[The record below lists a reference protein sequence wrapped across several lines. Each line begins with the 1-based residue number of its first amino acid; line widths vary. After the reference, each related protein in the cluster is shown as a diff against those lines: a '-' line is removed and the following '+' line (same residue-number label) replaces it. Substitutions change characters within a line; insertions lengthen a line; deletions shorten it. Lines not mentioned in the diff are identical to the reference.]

1 MRYNKRMKEAG
12 KMSTLESTIS
22 MLRIMPEA
30 DVQVIFE
37 MTKKLFDGKASSFA
51 PVGKQQILDD
61 VDASA
66 MQIEQGKTIKAADA
80 IQELRTTYG
89 L

>member
-1 MRYNKRMKEAG
+1 MRYNKGMKEAG

-30 DVQVIFE
+30 DVQVIYE

-51 PVGKQQILDD
+51 LVGKQQILDD
-61 VDASA
+61 VHASA
-66 MQIEQGKTIKAADA
+66 MQLE
-80 IQELRTTYG
+80 
-89 L
+89 

>member
-1 MRYNKRMKEAG
+1 
-12 KMSTLESTIS
+12 
-22 MLRIMPEA
+22 
-30 DVQVIFE
+30 

-66 MQIEQGKTIKAADA
+66 MQIEQGKTIKASDA

>member
-1 MRYNKRMKEAG
+1 
-12 KMSTLESTIS
+12 MSTLESTIS

-37 MTKKLFDGKASSFA
+37 MTKKLFDAKASPFA
-51 PVGKQQILDD
+51 PVSKQQILDD

-66 MQIEQGKTIKAADA
+66 VQIKQGKTIKASDA

>member
-1 MRYNKRMKEAG
+1 M
-12 KMSTLESTIS
+12 
-22 MLRIMPEA
+22 
-30 DVQVIFE
+30 D
-37 MTKKLFDGKASSFA
+37 
-51 PVGKQQILDD
+51 KQQILDD

-66 MQIEQGKTIKAADA
+66 MQIEQGKTIKASDA